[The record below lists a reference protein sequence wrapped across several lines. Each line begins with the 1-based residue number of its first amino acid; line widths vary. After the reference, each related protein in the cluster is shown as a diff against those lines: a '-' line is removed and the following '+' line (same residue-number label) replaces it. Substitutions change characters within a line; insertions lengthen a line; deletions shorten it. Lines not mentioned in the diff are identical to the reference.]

1 MFCSENNEMQS
12 FDVIIVGGGASGCVI
27 ANRLSEDTDR
37 RVLLVEA
44 GADTPPDKVPL
55 DVLDSYPGRAYLN
68 PSYTWPDLNG
78 YLRPVPH
85 NSPERPPLARYEQAR
100 ILGGGS
106 SINGQVAARGFPAD
120 YDDWA
125 ELGANGWRW
134 KDVLPYFRKL
144 ERDLDF
150 NGPDHG
156 QDGPIPIRRIF
167 RNEWDGL
174 TRAAAGAFEHLGFVY
189 RKDMNAMFDEGFFP
203 APFTNENGQRVSTA
217 IGYLGAN
224 QRRRK
229 NLSIRC
235 NSQVKRIVFEHRVAV
250 GIELELAGGLSETI
264 RGRHIFVT
272 AGAIHTPALLQ
283 RSGVGPAL
291 LLKEFGIPVVAN
303 RAGVGHGLQDHAAVS
318 ISAFLQRKDRFD
330 ERTRRHIHM
339 HLRYSSNV
347 EGGSPLDMVINT
359 ASRSAWHPLGQQIGS
374 FQLFVGKPFSRGSV
388 KILSGDWRTAPEVR
402 FELLSDRRDHLR
414 LMEAMRLMALALQEE
429 PLKSVALDPFPSSYS
444 SKVRRIGALKVSNQL
459 LTAAAAFLLEGP
471 TPLRRALLRYL
482 VAPGAGLA
490 ELVSNEDALSR
501 FVSEGATPTW
511 HACSTCR
518 MGSSDDINA
527 VTDSSGKV
535 YGIEGLSIGDAS
547 LMPAITRGNTV
558 LPTIMIA
565 EKISEEWRCSF
576 KYG

>member
-1 MFCSENNEMQS
+1 MQS
-12 FDVIIVGGGASGCVI
+12 FDVIIIGGGASGCVI
-27 ANRLSEDTDR
+27 ANRLSEDSKC

-68 PSYTWPDLNG
+68 PSYTWPDLKG

-120 YDDWA
+120 YDAWA

-134 KDVLPYFRKL
+134 NDVLPYFRKL

-156 QDGPIPIRRIF
+156 QSGPVPIRRIF
-167 RNEWDGL
+167 RDEWDGL
-174 TRAAAGAFEHLGFVY
+174 TTAAAAAFERLGFVY

-203 APFTNENGQRVSTA
+203 APFTNENGRRVSTA

-224 QRRRK
+224 ERRRK

-235 NSQVKRIVFEHRVAV
+235 HTQAKRIVFEQCMAV
-250 GIELELAGGLSETI
+250 GVELERAGGLSETI
-264 RGRHIFVT
+264 RARHVFVT

-283 RSGVGPAL
+283 RSGVGPAS
-291 LLKEFGIPVVAN
+291 LLKELGIPVVAN
-303 RAGVGHGLQDHAAVS
+303 RTGIGQGLQDHAAVS
-318 ISAFLQRKDRFD
+318 ISAFLQKKDRFD
-330 ERTRRHIHM
+330 ERSRRHIHM
-339 HLRYSSNV
+339 HLRYSSKIR
-347 EGGSPLDMVINT
+347 GCPPLDMVINT

-388 KILSGDWRTAPEVR
+388 KIVSPDWRISPEVR
-402 FELLSDRRDHLR
+402 FELLSDHRDRLR
-414 LMEAMRLMALALQEE
+414 LMEAMRLMAIALQEE

-444 SKVRRIGALKVSNQL
+444 SNVRRIGALKVSNRL
-459 LTAAAAFLLEGP
+459 LTSAAAYLLEGP
-471 TPLRRALLRYL
+471 APMRRALLRCL
-482 VAPGAGLA
+482 VTPGASLS
-490 ELVSNEDALSR
+490 ELISNEDALSK

-518 MGSSDDINA
+518 MGSNDDINA
-527 VTDSSGKV
+527 VTDPSGKV
-535 YGIEGLSIGDAS
+535 YGIDGLSIGDAS
-547 LMPAITRGNTV
+547 LMPVITRGNTV

-565 EKISEEWRCSF
+565 EKISEGWRRSL
-576 KYG
+576 KSG